1 MAGLEVGFGKA
12 RETHQRGIYKVV
24 VRARQY
30 DVAHDSLLAARD
42 LVMAAINDTPF
53 DVAAT
58 VNRLKAVA
66 DRLCLGPSTA
76 SIVDAAAQRG
86 IPSIRLTEGN
96 LVQLG
101 HGSRQRRI
109 WTAETDRT
117 SAVAES
123 ISRDKDLTKR
133 LLAQCG
139 VPIPE
144 GRIVDSPEQAWA
156 MAQDM
161 GLPVVIKPS
170 DGNHGRG
177 VALDLNSQHEIEAAW
192 RVADAE
198 GSQVMVERF
207 VRGEEHRL
215 LVVGDKVVAAARGEL
230 ACITGDGVTTV
241 ALLIEQQLNTDP
253 RRGEEEHFPLDT
265 IRLDEQP
272 HAVLELQRQG
282 LNADSIPA
290 QGRRVIVQRN
300 GNMSN
305 DVTDLVHPDVAELA
319 RGKSGRVVGHLMG
332 LITLMKGQPLAYNK
346 DNQEDKEPLFD
357 TVDTVRDTLRIMAE
371 MVAGIIVKP
380 EAMERAALKGYAT
393 ATDLADYLVKKGL
406 PFRDAHEAVA
416 HAVKHAIGQG
426 VDLSALPLSTLQGFH
441 ASITDDVFEVLTL
454 RGSLNARNVLGGT
467 APAQVRAQVTRHRTR
482 LS

>member
-1 MAGLEVGFGKA
+1 
-12 RETHQRGIYKVV
+12 VV

-58 VNRLKAVA
+58 VNRLKALA

-123 ISRDKDLTKR
+123 SSRDKDLTKR

-177 VALDLNSQHEIEAAW
+177 VALDLNSQAEIEAAW

-230 ACITGDGVTTV
+230 ACITGDGVTSV
-241 ALLIEQQLNTDP
+241 A
-253 RRGEEEHFPLDT
+253 
-265 IRLDEQP
+265 
-272 HAVLELQRQG
+272 
-282 LNADSIPA
+282 
-290 QGRRVIVQRN
+290 
-300 GNMSN
+300 
-305 DVTDLVHPDVAELA
+305 
-319 RGKSGRVVGHLMG
+319 
-332 LITLMKGQPLAYNK
+332 
-346 DNQEDKEPLFD
+346 
-357 TVDTVRDTLRIMAE
+357 
-371 MVAGIIVKP
+371 
-380 EAMERAALKGYAT
+380 
-393 ATDLADYLVKKGL
+393 
-406 PFRDAHEAVA
+406 AH
-416 HAVKHAIGQG
+416 
-426 VDLSALPLSTLQGFH
+426 
-441 ASITDDVFEVLTL
+441 
-454 RGSLNARNVLGGT
+454 
-467 APAQVRAQVTRHRTR
+467 
-482 LS
+482 